1 MAAIFKH
8 LNDDEEARA
17 LALGDI
23 LNDCVR
29 LYMNEIADNEP
40 PQVRRCAVLAL
51 FRKLRC
57 GNK

>member
-8 LNDDEEARA
+8 LNNDEEARA

-23 LNDCVR
+23 LNDCVS
-29 LYMNEIADNEP
+29 LYLNEIAEDEP

-51 FRKLRC
+51 CRQLRN